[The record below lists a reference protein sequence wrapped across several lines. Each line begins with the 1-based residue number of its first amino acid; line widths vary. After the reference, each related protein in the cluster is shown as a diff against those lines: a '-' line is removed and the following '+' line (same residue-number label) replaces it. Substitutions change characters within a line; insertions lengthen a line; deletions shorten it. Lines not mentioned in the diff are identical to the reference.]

1 MFQQLTLKEVDTTN
15 KMSSMNIMSSKTKSF
30 YTKKY
35 SHASEVEK
43 FLHRKA
49 FSPASSNKELQ
60 QYLIMSTLIFKNLN
74 NMLTLNKILNLIS
87 KLNKVTLDLLNQLI
101 LVEHLPFNFFFSL
114 FLSFFFPFVSLGKI
128 ETQSGPMWNLV
139 TFINPSKTNKINP
152 QLRQPKKKS

>member
-1 MFQQLTLKEVDTTN
+1 MPIRMTTRQPPKDEQSSITKLANDKDLKNDNNISWKIHRIFLQLTLKEVDTTN

-87 KLNKVTLDLLNQLI
+87 KLNKVTLDLLN
-101 LVEHLPFNFFFSL
+101 
-114 FLSFFFPFVSLGKI
+114 
-128 ETQSGPMWNLV
+128 
-139 TFINPSKTNKINP
+139 
-152 QLRQPKKKS
+152 